1 MAISPTYP
9 GVYIDEVPSA
19 VHAIVGVPTAV
30 AGFVG
35 PAARGPAD
43 TPVHCNSW
51 ADYQRAFGGL
61 DASSPLSWAVYMF
74 FINGGGAAEVVRAG
88 AMDGSLQPARI
99 KLSDDITLTATS
111 PGQWGNALSVK
122 VDTDNLR
129 DPRHQVNLAITD
141 NGTGATE
148 RYTGLGLTPGPLSM
162 SFALASSQLMNVDPS
177 SGLTKLPAP
186 GTYEPPAAEPPAAA
200 AAGKAAAPDAAA
212 PAGAGTVG
220 GARGSDIGAG
230 QLAIPGD
237 PGAKT
242 GMYALVKADIF
253 NMLCLPT
260 SWTATY
266 PNDLLGTAASFCAQH
281 RAMLIIDPPTSW
293 SKVSGPLGFGT
304 VTAPATEAVT
314 GADIAN
320 AAIYYPNLQV
330 RDPQSGALVQRGPC
344 GTVAGVWASTDAS
357 RGVWKA
363 PAGMAAALTGVA
375 GLVSQIDDGESGVL
389 NPLAVNCLRSFPLA
403 GPVVWGA
410 RTAAGADDNTSSW
423 KYIPVRRTA
432 LFIEES
438 LYRGTRWVVFEPNAE
453 PLWAAIRLNVGAFMN
468 SLFQQGAFQG
478 TTPAQAYLVQCDADN
493 NPQVD
498 IDNGIVNIL
507 VGFAPL
513 VPAEFVFIHIEQ
525 ISQVQA

>member
-35 PAARGPAD
+35 SAARGPAD

-51 ADYQRAFGGL
+51 ADYERAFGGL

-74 FINGGGAAEVVRAG
+74 FINNGGAAEVVRAG
-88 AMDGSLQPARI
+88 ARDGSLQPARI
-99 KLSDDITLTATS
+99 KLSDDITLTASS
-111 PGQWGNALSVK
+111 PGGWGNQLSVK

-129 DPRHQVNLAITD
+129 DPQHQFNMTITD
-141 NGTGATE
+141 TVSGATE
-148 RYTGLGLTPGPLSM
+148 RYAGLSLTPGPLNL
-162 SFALASSQLMNVDPS
+162 SFALASSQLMTVDPT
-177 SGLTKLPAP
+177 SGLTKLPTP
-186 GTYEPPAAEPPAAA
+186 GTYTPPAPAAGWQGSTAAPPDAAPPAA
-200 AAGKAAAPDAAA
+200 G
-212 PAGAGTVG
+212 GTVG
-220 GARGSDIGAG
+220 GNPGTDVTPG

-242 GMYALVKADIF
+242 GIYALVKADIF

-260 SWTATY
+260 TWDATY
-266 PNDLLGTAASFCAQH
+266 PNDLLSEAASFCAQH
-281 RAMLIIDPPTSW
+281 RAMLIVDPPTSW
-293 SKVSGPLGFGT
+293 SQVSGPLDFGT
-304 VTAPATEAVT
+304 VTAQATEAVT

-320 AAIYYPNLQV
+320 AAIYYPNLEV
-330 RDPQSGALVQRGPC
+330 RDVQSGALVQRGPC
-344 GTVAGVWASTDAS
+344 GAVAGVWATTDSS

-363 PAGMAAALTGVA
+363 PAGTAAALNGVA
-375 GLVSQIDDGESGVL
+375 NLTSQVDDGESGVL
-389 NPLAVNCLRSFPLA
+389 NPLAVNCLRNFPLA

-410 RTAAGADDNTSSW
+410 RTAAGADDNTSQW

-438 LYRGTRWVVFEPNAE
+438 LFRGTRWVVFEPNAE

-478 TTPAQAYLVQCDADN
+478 TTPAQAYLVQCDRDN

-498 IDNGIVNIL
+498 IDNGIINIL

-513 VPAEFVFIHIEQ
+513 VPAEFVFIHLEQ
-525 ISQVQA
+525 ISQIQI